1 MTLYPWPAINRRQF
15 LLSSGSIAL
24 VAAAP
29 QASHASSVA
38 FVTSETGTLRRVL
51 INPAS
56 AAGHPT
62 SIHRLDEFWQD
73 AAADIAAQHGEMLLQ
88 LRASGAEI
96 LHLDN
101 VLDSAIAEARRARA
115 WTGWLSANFPEL
127 MDTHGV
133 QAATLLAQDAGSCAP
148 HLMDGMSY
156 VRDFAVMLPHGLALA
171 NIIDPNRARQA
182 ALFRFMVSYA
192 PEFRSYPIVFDA
204 QAEGLP
210 VEGGDLQVLDAN
222 TLLVGVGNHTASA
235 VAPRLARAAGMD
247 VVAVNIANADRARW
261 PLDHDPLRDFFFH
274 LNTVV
279 AQVAPGQVAILPW
292 LFERE
297 HTGTPDE
304 DGFLIAEFGRLS
316 LYRAG
321 SGFRDR
327 SLENLKLVDYL
338 RGRGFEITDIGGRGR
353 HDLEVLRTEAALS
366 GAIFPRRERQGANML
381 ALAPGFLLAFPG
393 ADATHTTLRDEHARV
408 IAVGKADMWRG
419 YGGPHSLSL
428 SMERA

>member
-1 MTLYPWPAINRRQF
+1 MTLYSWPALNRRQF

-24 VAAAP
+24 VAAAS
-29 QASHASSVA
+29 QASQASSAA
-38 FVTSETGTLRRVL
+38 FVTSETGALRRVL

-56 AAGHPT
+56 AIGHRT
-62 SIHRLDEFWQD
+62 AIHRLDEFWQD
-73 AAADIAAQHGEMLLQ
+73 AAADIGVQHGEMVQQ

-96 LHLDN
+96 LCLDS
-101 VLDSAIAEARRARA
+101 VLDSAITEAKRAGA
-115 WTGWLSANFPEL
+115 WTVWLSANFPEL
-127 MDTHGV
+127 IDTHDV
-133 QAATLLAQDAGSCAP
+133 RAATLLAQDAGSCAP

-171 NIIDPNRARQA
+171 NVIDPNRARQV

-210 VEGGDLQVLDAN
+210 VEGGDFQVLDAN

-247 VVAVNIANADRARW
+247 VLAVNIANADQARW
-261 PLDHDPLRDFFFH
+261 SLDHDPLRDFFFH

-279 AQVAPGQVAILPW
+279 AQVAPGQVAVLPW
-292 LFERE
+292 LFEME
-297 HTGTPDE
+297 HTGTPNE
-304 DGFLIAEFGRLS
+304 SGPLIAEFGRLS

-327 SLENLKLVDYL
+327 SVENLKLVDYL
-338 RGRGFEITDIGGRGR
+338 RGRGLKSTDIGGRER
-353 HDLEVLRTEAALS
+353 RDLEVLRTQAARS

-381 ALAPGFLLAFPG
+381 ALAPGLLLAFPG
-393 ADATHTTLRDEHARV
+393 ADATHATLRDENARI
-408 IAVGKADMWRG
+408 IAVGKGDMWRG
-419 YGGPHSLSL
+419 YGGPHSLTL
-428 SMERA
+428 PMERA